1 MKTLLLTLLALATF
15 LQIAPAQD
23 NKVMKNSVIEIAVL
37 GVPPG
42 EQSRINQIYPVD
54 GNGNIRMW
62 EIGTVRAAGLS
73 TTALAKKIE
82 SSYKAAEIYTSPT
95 ILIKTNS
102 ESEKVNELVTLAGKV
117 NRPGP
122 IQWIR
127 GMTLAQAIAS
137 AGGPNTFGTTK
148 RVSIYRDGKKYELS
162 PLTNDTHKLEKVYPN
177 DTIEIDQVRAW
188 ETGGR

>member
-15 LQIAPAQD
+15 LQVASAQD
-23 NKVMKNSVIEIAVL
+23 NKVKRNSVIEIAVL

-54 GNGNIRMW
+54 GKGNIRMW
-62 EIGTVRAAGLS
+62 EIGTIRAEGLS
-73 TTALAKKIE
+73 TTALAQKIE
-82 SSYKAAEIYTSPT
+82 ASYKSAQIYTSPT
-95 ILIKTNS
+95 ILVKTNS
-102 ESEKVNELVTLAGKV
+102 EGEKVNELVTLAGKV

-122 IQWIR
+122 IQWVR

-148 RVSIYRDGKKYELS
+148 RVSIYRDGVKYELS
-162 PLTNDTHKLEKVYPN
+162 PLTDDKHKLEKVYPN
-177 DTIEIDQVRAW
+177 DTIEIDQVKAW

>member
-15 LQIAPAQD
+15 LQVGSAQV
-23 NKVMKNSVIEIAVL
+23 NTVKRNSVIEIAVL

-42 EQSRINQIYPVD
+42 EQSRINQVYPVD
-54 GNGNIRMW
+54 GKGNIRMW
-62 EIGTVRAAGLS
+62 EIGTIRAEGLS
-73 TTALAKKIE
+73 TTALAQKIE
-82 SSYKAAEIYTSPT
+82 ASYKSAQIYTSPT
-95 ILIKTNS
+95 ILVKTNS
-102 ESEKVNELVTLAGKV
+102 GEETVSELVTLAGKV

-122 IQWIR
+122 IQWVR

-148 RVSIYRDGKKYELS
+148 RVSIYRDGVKYELS
-162 PLTNDTHKLEKVYPN
+162 PLTDDKHKLEKVYPN
-177 DTIEIDQVRAW
+177 DTIEIDQVKAW